1 MCVVKVK
8 NVRLTQSD
16 VHIARL
22 KGPVHSIRSRVQG
35 AAWSQSVGVSGE
47 ASLCMFAY
55 LFFFK
60 AFKTVGTYYLFKILN
75 YKNISCPVAT
85 HCGALLKRSGRYGA
99 VGQVHRTGR
108 AATAAAGAL

>member
-1 MCVVKVK
+1 MGTCWDPVLSEEARGRTVCVVKVK

-55 LFFFK
+55 LFFF
-60 AFKTVGTYYLFKILN
+60 
-75 YKNISCPVAT
+75 
-85 HCGALLKRSGRYGA
+85 
-99 VGQVHRTGR
+99 
-108 AATAAAGAL
+108 